1 MKAVTESLYRLL
13 SRLPPEI
20 RDKGIVLR
28 ARNRLRHWEILRRT
42 SPLTPNPAYHNA
54 IKDRDF
60 KVIFVS
66 PIYKSFPVL
75 AVSLLEQTYD
85 NWELLFVHDGPS
97 DEIGDIARSLIESD
111 KRIRFI
117 ETEQRANDWGH
128 TPRQRGFQEVESK
141 IEGDFLVVSNSD
153 NYHVP
158 GFVEKMLEAFDDST
172 DAVYCNMSHDYYS
185 WRNFDTRLEYSFVDC
200 GCVMARRDIALAAG
214 WNDNSYEGD
223 WKYVSDLV
231 DQRGIMRFKKLN
243 ATLFVHS

>member
-1 MKAVTESLYRLL
+1 MRAISELSYRLL
-13 SRLPPEI
+13 SRLPPAI

-28 ARNRLRHWEILRRT
+28 ARNWLRHREIVRRT
-42 SPLTPNPAYHNA
+42 SPLVSNPPYREA
-54 IKDRDF
+54 IEKREL

-66 PIYKSFPVL
+66 PIYNSFPVL
-75 AVSLLEQTYD
+75 AVSLIEQTYE

-97 DEIGDIARSLIESD
+97 NDMGEIGKSIIASD

-117 ETEQRANDWGH
+117 DTYSRANDWGH
-128 TPRQRGFQEVESK
+128 TPRQRGFEEVANG

-158 GFVEKMLEAFDDST
+158 GFIEKMLEGFDEDT

-185 WRNFDTRLEYSFVDC
+185 WRNFETRLEYSFIDC

-214 WNDNSYEGD
+214 WNDNTYEGD
-223 WKYVSDLV
+223 WKYVSDLI
-231 DQRGIMRFKKLN
+231 DQCGMGRFKKLE

>member
-1 MKAVTESLYRLL
+1 MRVVSELLYRLL
-13 SRLPPEI
+13 SRFPPSI

-42 SPLTPNPAYHNA
+42 SPLTPNPFYREA
-54 IKDRDF
+54 IEKQEL

-97 DEIGDIARSLIESD
+97 KEMGKIDKSIIESD
-111 KRIRFI
+111 KRIHFI
-117 ETEQRANDWGH
+117 ETDKRANDWGH
-128 TPRQRGFQEVESK
+128 TPRQRGFEQVASR
-141 IEGDFLVVSNSD
+141 IDGDFLVVSNSD

-158 GFVEKMLEAFDDST
+158 GFVEKMLEAFDETT
-172 DAVYCNMSHDYYS
+172 DAVYCDMSHDYYS
-185 WRNFDTRLEYSFVDC
+185 WRNFETRLEYSFIDC
-200 GCVMARRDIALAAG
+200 GCVMARREIALAAG
-214 WNDNSYEGD
+214 WNDNTYEGD
-223 WKYVSDLV
+223 WRYVSDLI
-231 DQRGIMRFKKLN
+231 DQCSLRRIKKLE